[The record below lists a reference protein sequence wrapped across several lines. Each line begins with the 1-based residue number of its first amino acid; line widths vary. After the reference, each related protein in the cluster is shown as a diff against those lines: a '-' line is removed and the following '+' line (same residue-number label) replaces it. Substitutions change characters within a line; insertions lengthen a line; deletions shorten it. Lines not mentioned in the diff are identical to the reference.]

1 MNLVSK
7 TFNLMNVTKLSLL
20 VLALTSL
27 HVSAEQC
34 ATISFNKAE
43 KNNQAYVTVVVA
55 HNGEGLERTKGKSAI
70 IAGEHNYYFATG
82 KHTIMV
88 EQWPVR
94 SYKKLR
100 RTARGFKK
108 FNRSNLI
115 PSKYKPADIFLKT
128 IQLNVKAN
136 QHYQLEYF
144 QTNEQA
150 AEIRVKS
157 EYQAVCAAD
166 DASIFFAE
174 KVFVAKKVNSND
186 TTIND
191 LSLPDSLEYRL
202 RKLMTKIGTFHQNT
216 EVSTTYTNVF
226 YAKLN
231 DIIGTAIN
239 NEYVD
244 NGTAL
249 LVLSVLPN
257 SFAQQLK
264 LRSGDKITHL
274 SGVKV
279 KADERAPD
287 QQFSHYMS
295 SLYLGEKVKIN
306 VVRNNKKLKLTG
318 EYKPVILPEVSY
330 QLPTSDTKE
339 SKQPALITHKT
350 LPGIITFELDQL
362 LLEVVDFYK
371 SNNYKK
377 PNIHLTRNEVF
388 DRKLG
393 FSGKKV
399 ARIGRL
405 GFELEQVDEESFAQS
420 IGLIEGD
427 IIVEV
432 NDNSISHENFNTMV
446 KSLTSLT
453 SGQKLSLTIQRDK
466 QNLTLSKQYQP
477 EKLIAFDLTLDL
489 YSLALANAKLEEIAS
504 ANRVAHRKGELRF
517 DSNAYDRASPSAATQ
532 NMRALR
538 AEPKIPTT
546 SKRN

>member
-43 KNNQAYVTVVVA
+43 KNNQAYVTMVVA

-100 RTARGFKK
+100 RKNK
-108 FNRSNLI
+108 I
-115 PSKYKPADIFLKT
+115 PSKYKPVDMSSQT

-166 DASIFFAE
+166 DSSIFFAE
-174 KVFVAKKVNSND
+174 KVFVAKKVNSDD
-186 TTIND
+186 TTTND
-191 LSLPDSLEYRL
+191 LSLPASLEYRL
-202 RKLMTKIGTFHQNT
+202 RKLMNKVAVVHKNTKATAPY
-216 EVSTTYTNVF
+216 SNVLH
-226 YAKLN
+226 AKLN
-231 DIIGTAIN
+231 DIVGTTIDN
-239 NEYVD
+239 QYTE

-295 SLYLGEKVKIN
+295 SLYLGEKIKIK
-306 VVRNNKKLKLTG
+306 VVRNNKKLTLTG
-318 EYKPVILPEVSY
+318 EYKPVVLPDVSY
-330 QLPTSDTKE
+330 QLLTSDTKE
-339 SKQPALITHKT
+339 NKQPALITHKT

-371 SNNYKK
+371 ENNYKK

-399 ARIGRL
+399 AHIGRL

-432 NDNSISHENFNTMV
+432 NDNSISHENFNTIV

-477 EKLIAFDLTLDL
+477 EKLIAFDLSLDL
-489 YSLALANAKLEEIAS
+489 YSLEQANEHLEKMMLANRK
-504 ANRVAHRKGELRF
+504 AHRKGDLRF
-517 DSNAYDRASPSAATQ
+517 LDDYGRTRASAATQ